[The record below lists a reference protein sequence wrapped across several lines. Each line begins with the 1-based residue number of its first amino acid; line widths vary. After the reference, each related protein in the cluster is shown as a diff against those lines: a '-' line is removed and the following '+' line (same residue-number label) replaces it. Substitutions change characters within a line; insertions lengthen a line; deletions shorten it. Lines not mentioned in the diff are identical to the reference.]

1 MTVFTKP
8 LDICEKPIIINTPYV
23 QGSSRSESRVDLPEQ
38 DFYPHPTQTVKALMY
53 LLMSV
58 IVLLA
63 LGVTSIIVMLR
74 QYKSGYNNYQ
84 AFCHIPVP
92 RDFTERMSD
101 GHYRALPV
109 TWSSK
114 PMLQIISTIDEP
126 ESDDIMDMLNEE
138 LDIGD
143 SVEKIAV
150 VDNGRRVD
158 FIHDFSDNVTG
169 IVDAERCFVMDLEPE
184 IVMPPDLFVAGL
196 TARDQFDVSKVRTHL
211 RAALPA
217 IVDLAKTAKKM
228 AETCF
233 ARPAYRLYRDDNII
247 EKRSTAQPHDYIQ
260 FSGKHVQ
267 EIKIDNIAE
276 ILKYEENLKKN

>member
-8 LDICEKPIIINTPYV
+8 VDICEKPVIINTPHV
-23 QGSSRSESRVDLPEQ
+23 QGSSRSESRVDLPDQE
-38 DFYPHPTQTVKALMY
+38 FYPKPPLTEKALLY
-53 LLMSV
+53 LLLSV
-58 IVLLA
+58 FVVLLV
-63 LGVTSIIVMLR
+63 GVTATVMILNPP
-74 QYKSGYNNYQ
+74 KSSNNNYQ

-109 TWSSK
+109 SWSSK
-114 PMLQIISTIDEP
+114 PMLQIISAIDGP
-126 ESDDIMDMLNEE
+126 ESDDIMGMLNEE

-247 EKRSTAQPHDYIQ
+247 EKRSTAKPHDYIQ